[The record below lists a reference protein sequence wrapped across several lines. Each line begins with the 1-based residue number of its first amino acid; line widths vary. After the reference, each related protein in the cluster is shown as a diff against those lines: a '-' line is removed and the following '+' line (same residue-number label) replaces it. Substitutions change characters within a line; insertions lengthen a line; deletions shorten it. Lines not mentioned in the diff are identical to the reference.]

1 MITIMTTTFANMTI
15 MPTTTKK
22 KHNGND
28 NDDNNIKTI
37 TIGMTIRTTIALKL
51 MP

>member
-1 MITIMTTTFANMTI
+1 MTI
-15 MPTTTKK
+15 MLTTTKK

-37 TIGMTIRTTIALKL
+37 TIRMTIRRTIALKL
-51 MP
+51 MPLNDN